1 MCESSRSSSR
11 RISAISCSSVSMA
24 NLAVEMIRTLR
35 LLGQQ
40 LAQLPQRPRR
50 VRFDRALCRPQ
61 DRSGL
66 LDREIQQ
73 EPQHHNF
80 ALLTARQTSPTRRPS
95 QRRRSRERLIQ
106 HPMRVGIRR
115 PLDRRPTPRDA
126 PQRGLQQIL
135 RLTTVTGQHIRAA
148 HRTARSPQNDQRD
161 HDHTFG
167 RSAAASPRRHRAT
180 SWPGPEARLPKRTP
194 NARRGRSNGGDEEGP
209 PFRRLS
215 DRAPETAR

>member
-1 MCESSRSSSR
+1 MSSR

-148 HRTARSPQNDQRD
+148 HQRRRHPRHEHPETIAVTDRTLSQSAPRPIQ
-161 HDHTFG
+161 TPK
-167 RSAAASPRRHRAT
+167 RSAGLS
-180 SWPGPEARLPKRTP
+180 
-194 NARRGRSNGGDEEGP
+194 
-209 PFRRLS
+209 RRLKNLTDAHCS
-215 DRAPETAR
+215 FAAERPA